1 MSDKI
6 SLTDSMESPVSPD
19 PAALGALSQEEQA
32 LVAGIHGRLPAE
44 RSIDWTE
51 FMRLVHIHGVG
62 PLLHRTWSSAAD
74 AIPPDVLAKLLL
86 LRRQHTMRSMISLRE
101 RDQALRTLGRADVPC
116 LVLKGGALAR
126 RWYGDISLRPI
137 ADVDLL
143 VPVSEAVR
151 ARQALMEA
159 GYRGGSREPPTYHDL
174 PLEMPGSP
182 SSIELH
188 YELTD
193 LQLPH
198 PIVFEDLHARAV
210 ALDGPD
216 ALVRT
221 LGPEDTLVHLC
232 IHVLRHVSFDGGWTL
247 LQLSDIARHLEAFSI
262 DWELFDE
269 RTDETG
275 LGHAGSAVLS
285 LAALLCGARVPDR
298 HRDRG
303 AAQRLLHHPAR
314 VQVLESYYEH
324 RRVLEVAEALSR
336 MAWHEP
342 AKKLFR
348 WLLRLRSGTTAT
360 PMHVSDTQPAQTSR
374 LRTILRDS
382 WWLVRRSRRKSR
394 SERYYLTQGIAFIR
408 RRRQASELV
417 NDLLTVK

>member
-6 SLTDSMESPVSPD
+6 SLTDSMARPASPD
-19 PAALGALSQEEQA
+19 SAALGALSREERV

-44 RSIDWTE
+44 KSIDWTE
-51 FMRLVHIHGVG
+51 LMRLAHIHGVG

-74 AIPPDVLAKLLL
+74 AIPRDVLAELLL
-86 LRRQHTMRSMISLRE
+86 LRRQHMMRSMISLRE
-101 RDQALRTLGRADVPC
+101 RDQALRILGRADIPC

-126 RWYGDISLRPI
+126 RWYGDVSLRPI

-143 VPVSEAVR
+143 VPASDAVR

-159 GYRGGSREPPTYHDL
+159 GYRGGSREPPAYHDL

-198 PIVFEDLHARAV
+198 PIVFEDLHARAIT
-210 ALDGPD
+210 LDGSD

-232 IHVLRHVSFDGGWTL
+232 VHVLRHVSFDGGWTL
-247 LQLSDIARHLEAFSI
+247 LQLCDITRHLEAFTI
-262 DWELFDE
+262 DWELFDA

-275 LGHAGSAVLS
+275 LGHGGSAVLS
-285 LAALLCGARVPDR
+285 LAALLCGATVPAR
-298 HRDRG
+298 HVDWD
-303 AAQRLLHHPAR
+303 ATQRLLQHPAR
-314 VQVLESYYEH
+314 LQVLESYYEH
-324 RRVLEVAEALSR
+324 RRALEVA
-336 MAWHEP
+336 
-342 AKKLFR
+342 
-348 WLLRLRSGTTAT
+348 
-360 PMHVSDTQPAQTSR
+360 
-374 LRTILRDS
+374 
-382 WWLVRRSRRKSR
+382 
-394 SERYYLTQGIAFIR
+394 
-408 RRRQASELV
+408 
-417 NDLLTVK
+417 